1 MVNIRKNYLN
11 GTQFW
16 YISIR
21 ELKNLT
27 YLGEIEK
34 R

>member
-11 GTQFW
+11 GTP
-16 YISIR
+16 IR
-21 ELKNLT
+21 ELKNAT